1 MARYWAMNRTH
12 HQSRQQAY
20 AQHNYFNWN
29 ICLGGVNGN
38 EFLSSMEQFDKSGSS
53 WNVPLQRDWR
63 ILNTAL
69 SAPRYKKIF
78 VFYSLF

>member
-1 MARYWAMNRTH
+1 MPKSTAICDCEAAST
-12 HQSRQQAY
+12 S
-20 AQHNYFNWN
+20 YFT
-29 ICLGGVNGN
+29 IIILVGGVNGN

-69 SAPRYKKIF
+69 TAPRYKEI
-78 VFYSLF
+78 